1 MNHLKNKCE
10 QDRETRIPS
19 VTTNDSSCVGA
30 KGTLNSVLR
39 PLRSVS
45 FVTFLVLLLFVA
57 FSTAAPA
64 RCWKTP
70 RGIIV
75 SLEKDRVCAMEAF
88 GGAPDEFTY
97 YSDMVNR
104 WRGSLDSSIRLWNM
118 IVPTSAA
125 YYLPEGA
132 KGLSNDQH
140 PVIRRAY
147 TQMGEGVRAV
157 DVWDSLSSH
166 VSEPIYARTDH
177 HWMPLGAYYAA
188 RAFASQAGV
197 AVPDTADYERK
208 VIHGFNGTMGRWS
221 ESRTVKN
228 TTEDFIWYRPL
239 DSSRIT
245 TTYLDHRILR
255 SVVSI
260 SGEPYESSFFLPRRD
275 GSSGAYSTFMNGDA
289 RTTRVRYPEARSGR
303 RLLIVKDSYGNA
315 LASFLLRSFD
325 EVNVI
330 DFRYFQGN
338 VLDYITQAGI
348 TDVLIVNNLQHAYN
362 PSTSVKILRLLEAPS
377 THVEEVILSGRE

>member
-1 MNHLKNKCE
+1 
-10 QDRETRIPS
+10 
-19 VTTNDSSCVGA
+19 
-30 KGTLNSVLR
+30 
-39 PLRSVS
+39 
-45 FVTFLVLLLFVA
+45 
-57 FSTAAPA
+57 
-64 RCWKTP
+64 
-70 RGIIV
+70 
-75 SLEKDRVCAMEAF
+75 
-88 GGAPDEFTY
+88 
-97 YSDMVNR
+97 
-104 WRGSLDSSIRLWNM
+104 
-118 IVPTSAA
+118 
-125 YYLPEGA
+125 
-132 KGLSNDQH
+132 
-140 PVIRRAY
+140 
-147 TQMGEGVRAV
+147 
-157 DVWDSLSSH
+157 
-166 VSEPIYARTDH
+166 
-177 HWMPLGAYYAA
+177 MPLGAYYAA

-275 GSSGAYSTFMNGDA
+275 GSPGAYSTFMNGDA
-289 RTTRVRYPEARSGR
+289 RTTRVRYPEARTGR